1 MPETLP
7 GSFRSLPSGARF
19 RAISSSLPTP
29 AIFWTIFPI
38 SQPWWSESRTALRCN
53 IVSNFSLQLEPLMGF
68 SLPVTS
74 GLVRTG
80 EERAQ
85 LVRRT
90 YSLVF
95 ISILVTIVGATYA
108 LSNATIMQAVTA
120 HPWLTPIAA
129 QGARTQF
136 PLNVAMVLLFAFAM
150 GVMVGPVIAFYGGWS
165 SALITQAATITVGAF
180 GILTLYAFA
189 SRRDFSAWGSFFV
202 VGLWVLIATSLLNMF
217 FRNATASLWLAGGTV
232 LVFSGLLVFDTWRLR
247 NVYGP
252 EDYVVAAVA
261 IYLDLLNMFLA
272 ILRILGGGRR
282 S

>member
-1 MPETLP
+1 
-7 GSFRSLPSGARF
+7 
-19 RAISSSLPTP
+19 
-29 AIFWTIFPI
+29 
-38 SQPWWSESRTALRCN
+38 
-53 IVSNFSLQLEPLMGF
+53 MGF

-95 ISILVTIVGATYA
+95 VSVLVTVVGATYA
-108 LSNATIMQAVTA
+108 MSNQYILDQIIQHRWLSMAAVFV
-120 HPWLTPIAA
+120 PLLVA
-129 QGARTQF
+129 QGARNRF
-136 PLNVAMVLLFAFAM
+136 PLNIAMVLLFSFAM
-150 GVMVGPVIAFYGGWS
+150 GALIGPVIILSTRGGTE
-165 SALITQAATITVGAF
+165 LVTQAATITLGAF
-180 GILTLYAFA
+180 GILTLYAFV

-202 VGLWVLIATSLLNMF
+202 VGLWVLIATSLLSMF
-217 FRNATASLWLAGGTV
+217 FGNATSELWLAGGTV

-252 EDYVVAAVA
+252 EDYVMAALQ

-272 ILRILGGGRR
+272 VLRLLGGGRR

>member
-1 MPETLP
+1 
-7 GSFRSLPSGARF
+7 
-19 RAISSSLPTP
+19 
-29 AIFWTIFPI
+29 
-38 SQPWWSESRTALRCN
+38 
-53 IVSNFSLQLEPLMGF
+53 MGF

-95 ISILVTIVGATYA
+95 ISVLVTVVGATYA
-108 LSNATIMQAVTA
+108 MSNAWIMEQVIQHPFWTMIAVFV
-120 HPWLTPIAA
+120 PLIAA
-129 QGARTQF
+129 QGARDRF
-136 PLNVAMVLLFAFAM
+136 PLNVTMVLLFAFAM
-150 GVMVGPVIAFYGGWS
+150 GVMIGPTLVARGGFDS
-165 SALITQAATITVGAF
+165 GLVTQAATITIGAF
-180 GILTLYAFA
+180 GTLTLYAFA
-189 SRRDFSAWGSFFV
+189 SRRDFSAWGSFFI

-217 FRNATASLWLAGGTV
+217 FGNATSGLWIAGGTV

-252 EDYVVAAVA
+252 EDYVIAAVA